1 MRILVIGD
9 LHGEFPESVRE
20 VIKKEKIDLILSTG
34 DFANFDNYRKIKF
47 DKIDKTNF
55 AKNKVKDHIQ
65 NDEYQKMINEIIKSM
80 EKPLEV
86 LDSFNIPVYSI
97 YGNLD
102 YTNYEVNKHKIKSN
116 SLNRIIKKSKNIKL
130 FREGFVDFDD
140 LQILLFSG
148 YRKNYLKYAPK
159 KTKKVDRLNKGWKDR
174 LSKIFS
180 QIKPNKPVLFL
191 FHDPPKDTKLDLIN
205 NPNSPMNGKHVGDEI
220 IREFIEKY
228 QPQVAICGHM
238 HETQGTDQ
246 IKKSLVINAGYG
258 RVGQFLIL
266 DINGDEIKY
275 DLRK

>member
-1 MRILVIGD
+1 MKILVIGD
-9 LHGEFPESVRE
+9 LHGEFPENVKE
-20 VIKKEKIDLILSTG
+20 VINKEKIDLILSTG

-47 DKIDKTNF
+47 EKMDKTKF
-55 AKNKVKDHIQ
+55 SNKVKDSV
-65 NDEYQKMINEIIKSM
+65 NNEDYNKMINEIIKSM

-86 LDSFNIPVYSI
+86 LDSFNIPVYTI

-102 YTNYEVNKHKIKSN
+102 YTNYEVNKHKIRTN
-116 SLNRIIKKSKNIKL
+116 SLNRIVKKSKNIKL
-130 FREGFVDFDD
+130 FREGYVDLGN

-148 YRKNYLKYAPK
+148 YRKNALKYAPK
-159 KTKKVDRLNKGWKDR
+159 KTKKVDRLNKGWRDR
-174 LSKIFS
+174 LNKIFS
-180 QIKPNKPVLFL
+180 QIKPHKPVLFL

-220 IREFIEKY
+220 NREFIEKY
-228 QPQVAICGHM
+228 QPQVAVCGHM

-246 IKKSLVINAGYG
+246 IGKSLIINAGYG

-266 DINGDEIKY
+266 DINGTNVKY

>member
-102 YTNYEVNKHKIKSN
+102 
-116 SLNRIIKKSKNIKL
+116 
-130 FREGFVDFDD
+130 
-140 LQILLFSG
+140 
-148 YRKNYLKYAPK
+148 
-159 KTKKVDRLNKGWKDR
+159 
-174 LSKIFS
+174 
-180 QIKPNKPVLFL
+180 
-191 FHDPPKDTKLDLIN
+191 
-205 NPNSPMNGKHVGDEI
+205 
-220 IREFIEKY
+220 
-228 QPQVAICGHM
+228 
-238 HETQGTDQ
+238 
-246 IKKSLVINAGYG
+246 
-258 RVGQFLIL
+258 
-266 DINGDEIKY
+266 
-275 DLRK
+275 